1 MEPARR
7 TDVGGD
13 LPGPSSIR
21 TSRKKSTFILQPLER
36 KSKIGAS
43 SSALSSEFTGCD
55 SHAGKAPSKLWDG
68 DNWYAFRAIRRQSCE
83 IGMMSPE

>member
-55 SHAGKAPSKLWDG
+55 SHAGKAPSKMEYRD
-68 DNWYAFRAIRRQSCE
+68 DWYPFRAIARQQSE